1 VSRFNGRHLDQS
13 RLGQPRDY
21 IRCTDQFG
29 VDREAE
35 FWLPADGDR
44 VSMLVAVEQHHLVC
58 DWMTI
63 RRPSTAAVLAR
74 RFGTS
79 PATISAVVTGR
90 RWIGETLFAALVAE
104 IRHHHARNPT
114 T

>member
-1 VSRFNGRHLDQS
+1 MSRFNGRHLDQS

-21 IRCTDQFG
+21 LRHIDLFG
-29 VDREAE
+29 VDRNAE
-35 FWLPADGDR
+35 FRVPADGDR
-44 VSMLVAVEQHHLVC
+44 VSLLVAVEQHLLVC

-63 RRPSTAAVLAR
+63 RRPSSAAVLAR

-90 RWIGETLFAALVAE
+90 RWIGETVFAALSAE
-104 IRHHHARNPT
+104 IRHHHSRNPT